1 MRTVKL
7 LSAVFALT
15 GFLSLASAGNNYRDV
30 DYSYAPVVDVQPIY
44 EQYQVPQDR
53 QICGDQRGRQ
63 YPNRQQRSNGGGALF
78 GAILGG
84 VIGNKF
90 GKGNG
95 RKAST
100 AVGVMIGASIG
111 SQASN
116 NKHRY
121 NNRRNSCYTQR
132 DYITEERISGYEV
145 SYDYNGRIY
154 QTRMQNHPGEQ
165 VRIQVNHQVAEH

>member
-1 MRTVKL
+1 MRPLNFL
-7 LSAVFALT
+7 LTILAITSFA
-15 GFLSLASAGNNYRDV
+15 GFAFAGNNYRDV
-30 DYSYAPVVDVQPIY
+30 DYSYAPVVDVQAIY

-53 QICGDQRGRQ
+53 RVCGNQRVRQ
-63 YPNRQQRSNGGGALF
+63 HPSHQNRSNGGGALL

-84 VIGNKF
+84 VIGNRF

-100 AVGVMIGASIG
+100 AAGVMIGASIG
-111 SQASN
+111 SQANS
-116 NKHRY
+116 KHSRY
-121 NNRRNSCYTQR
+121 GQSRNSCYTQR
-132 DYITEERISGYEV
+132 DYITEERIAGYEV

-165 VRIQVNHQVAEH
+165 VRIQVNHQVAEY